1 MQYYF
6 YIMTSPIDKSWG
18 GLQIGTYKSKDI
30 FPLLPLLKQEFPDWS
45 SKQINS
51 YISLVTSKNEA
62 VTGLLVARNDADY
75 YVGLII
81 YTIQQMSNKR
91 VNRFKEN
98 NRKNKT
104 KKDEYLNVLV
114 VENLIASSPVLQK
127 KIYIALVNSV
137 VDIAKTNSCDFVEL
151 PKLENESYD
160 LIKNKY
166 QKQITESKGFRTYL
180 KLSKSL
186 TEHMELLH

>member
-1 MQYYF
+1 M
-6 YIMTSPIDKSWG
+6 
-18 GLQIGTYKSKDI
+18 SK
-30 FPLLPLLKQEFPDWS
+30 
-45 SKQINS
+45 
-51 YISLVTSKNEA
+51 
-62 VTGLLVARNDADY
+62 
-75 YVGLII
+75 
-81 YTIQQMSNKR
+81 KR
-91 VNRFKEN
+91 INRFKDN

-104 KKDEYLNVLV
+104 KKEEYLNVLV

-160 LIKNKY
+160 LIRNKY

-186 TEHMELLH
+186 TGHMEPLH

>member
-1 MQYYF
+1 
-6 YIMTSPIDKSWG
+6 MTPQMGKSWG
-18 GLQIGTYKSKDI
+18 GLQIGPYEDEDI
-30 FPLLPLLKQEFPDWS
+30 YPLLPLLKQEFPNWS

-51 YISLVTSKNEA
+51 YIGLVTSKKEA
-62 VTGLLVARNDADY
+62 LTGLLVAKNEADY

-91 VNRFKEN
+91 VNRLKDN

-104 KKDEYLNVLV
+104 KKEEYLNVLV
-114 VENLIASSPVLQK
+114 VENLIASSPALQK

-137 VDIAKTNSCDFVEL
+137 VGIAKTNSCDFVEL

-160 LIKNKY
+160 LIRNKY
-166 QKQITESKGFRTYL
+166 QEQITESKGFRTYL
-180 KLSKSL
+180 KLPKSL
-186 TEHMELLH
+186 TGHMEPLH

>member
-1 MQYYF
+1 
-6 YIMTSPIDKSWG
+6 MTPRMDKGWG
-18 GLQIGTYKSKDI
+18 GLRIGPYKDEDI
-30 FPLLPLLKQEFPDWS
+30 YPLLPLLKQEFPDWS

-51 YISLVTSKNEA
+51 YIGLVTSKKDT
-62 VTGLLVARNDADY
+62 VTGLLVARNEADY

-81 YTIQQMSNKR
+81 YTIQQMSDKR
-91 VNRFKEN
+91 INRLKDN

-104 KKDEYLNVLV
+104 KKEEYFNILV

-137 VDIAKTNSCDFVEL
+137 IDIAKTNSCDFVEL
-151 PKLENESYD
+151 PKLENESYE
-160 LIKNKY
+160 LIRNKY

-180 KLSKSL
+180 KLPKSL
-186 TEHMELLH
+186 TGHIEPLH

>member
-1 MQYYF
+1 
-6 YIMTSPIDKSWG
+6 MTPRKDKSWG
-18 GLQIGTYKSKDI
+18 GLQIGSYEGEDI
-30 FPLLPLLKQEFPDWS
+30 YPLLPLLKQEFPDWS

-51 YISLVTSKNEA
+51 YIDLVTSKEEA
-62 VTGLLVARNDADY
+62 VTGLLVARNEADY

-81 YTIQQMSNKR
+81 YTIQQMSKKRINK
-91 VNRFKEN
+91 FKDN

-104 KKDEYLNVLV
+104 KKEEYFNILV

-137 VDIAKTNSCDFVEL
+137 IDIAKTNSCDFVEL

-160 LIKNKY
+160 LIRNKY
-166 QKQITESKGFRTYL
+166 QEQITESKGFRTYL

-186 TEHMELLH
+186 MGHMEPLH

>member
-1 MQYYF
+1 
-6 YIMTSPIDKSWG
+6 MTPRMDKGWG
-18 GLQIGTYKSKDI
+18 GLRIGPYKDEDI
-30 FPLLPLLKQEFPDWS
+30 YPLLPLLKQEFPDWS

-51 YISLVTSKNEA
+51 YIGLVTSKKDT
-62 VTGLLVARNDADY
+62 VTGLLVARNKADY

-81 YTIQQMSNKR
+81 YTIQQMSSKR
-91 VNRFKEN
+91 VNRLKDN

-104 KKDEYLNVLV
+104 KKEEYLNVLV

-186 TEHMELLH
+186 IGHMEPLH

>member
-1 MQYYF
+1 
-6 YIMTSPIDKSWG
+6 MTPRINKSWG
-18 GLQIGTYKSKDI
+18 GLQIGYYEGKDI
-30 FPLLPLLKQEFPDWS
+30 YPLLPLLKQEFPDWS

-51 YISLVTSKNEA
+51 YIGLVTSKKEA
-62 VTGLLVARNDADY
+62 VTGLLVARNEADY

-91 VNRFKEN
+91 IDRSKDS
-98 NRKNKT
+98 KGKDKT
-104 KKDEYLNVLV
+104 EEEKYLNVLV

-127 KIYIALVNSV
+127 QVYIALVNAV
-137 VDIAKTNSCDFVEL
+137 VDIAKTNSCDFLEL

-160 LIKNKY
+160 LIRNKY

-186 TEHMELLH
+186 TGHMEPLH

>member
-1 MQYYF
+1 M
-6 YIMTSPIDKSWG
+6 SKPWG
-18 GLQIGTYKSKDI
+18 GLQIGSYEGNDI
-30 FPLLPLLKQEFPDWS
+30 YPLLPLLKQEFPDWS

-51 YISLVTSKNEA
+51 YIDLVTSKKDA
-62 VTGLLVARNDADY
+62 VTGLLVARNEAYY

-91 VNRFKEN
+91 VNRFKDS
-98 NRKNKT
+98 KGKDKT
-104 KKDEYLNVLV
+104 KEEKYLNVLV

-127 KIYIALVNSV
+127 QVYIALVNAV
-137 VDIAKTNSCDFVEL
+137 VDTAKTNSCDFVEL

-160 LIKNKY
+160 LIRDKY
-166 QKQITESKGFRTYL
+166 QSQITESKGFRTYL

-186 TEHMELLH
+186 TGHMEPLH

>member
-1 MQYYF
+1 M
-6 YIMTSPIDKSWG
+6 ISRKDKGWG
-18 GLQIGTYKSKDI
+18 DLRIGPYEDEDI
-30 FPLLPLLKQEFPDWS
+30 YPLLPLLKQEFPDWS

-51 YISLVTSKNEA
+51 YIALVTSKEEN
-62 VTGLLVARNDADY
+62 VTGLLVARNEADY

-91 VNRFKEN
+91 VNRLKDN
-98 NRKNKT
+98 NRKKIT
-104 KKDEYLNVLV
+104 KKEKYLNVLV

-127 KIYIALVNSV
+127 KIYVALVNSV
-137 VDIAKTNSCDFVEL
+137 IEIAKTNSCDFVEL

-160 LIKNKY
+160 LIRNKY

-186 TEHMELLH
+186 TRHIVPLHSIQ

>member
-1 MQYYF
+1 
-6 YIMTSPIDKSWG
+6 MTSQIDKGWG
-18 GLQIGTYKSKDI
+18 DLQIGTYESKDI
-30 FPLLPLLKQEFPDWS
+30 YPLLPLLKQEFPDWS

-51 YISLVTSKNEA
+51 YIGLVTSKKEA
-62 VTGLLVARNDADY
+62 VTGLLVARNEANY

-81 YTIQQMSNKR
+81 YTIQQMSNKY
-91 VNRFKEN
+91 VNRLKDN

-104 KKDEYLNVLV
+104 KKEEYLNVLV

-160 LIKNKY
+160 LIRNKY

-186 TEHMELLH
+186 TGHMEPLH

>member
-1 MQYYF
+1 
-6 YIMTSPIDKSWG
+6 MTPRMDKGWG
-18 GLQIGTYKSKDI
+18 GLQIGSYKDEDI
-30 FPLLPLLKQEFPDWS
+30 YPLLPLLKQEFPDWS

-51 YISLVTSKNEA
+51 YIGLVTSKKDT
-62 VTGLLVARNDADY
+62 VTGLLVARNEADY

-91 VNRFKEN
+91 VNRLKDN

-104 KKDEYLNVLV
+104 KKEEYLNVLV

-186 TEHMELLH
+186 IGHMEPLH

>member
-1 MQYYF
+1 
-6 YIMTSPIDKSWG
+6 MTQRMDKNWG
-18 GLQIGTYKSKDI
+18 DLRIGSYEGGDI
-30 FPLLPLLKQEFPDWS
+30 YPLLPLLKQEFPDWS

-51 YISLVTSKNEA
+51 YISLVTSNKEA
-62 VTGLLVARNDADY
+62 VTGLLVARNEADY

-91 VNRFKEN
+91 VNRFKDN
-98 NRKNKT
+98 NRKDKT
-104 KKDEYLNVLV
+104 KKEEYLNVLV

-127 KIYIALVNSV
+127 KIYIELVNSV
-137 VDIAKTNSCDFVEL
+137 IDIAKTNSCDFVEL
-151 PKLENESYD
+151 PKLESESYD
-160 LIKNKY
+160 LIRNKY

-186 TEHMELLH
+186 KGHMESLH

>member
-1 MQYYF
+1 M
-6 YIMTSPIDKSWG
+6 DKNWG
-18 GLQIGTYKSKDI
+18 GLQIGPYEGGDI
-30 FPLLPLLKQEFPDWS
+30 YPLLPLLKQEFPNWS

-51 YISLVTSKNEA
+51 YIGLVTSNKEA
-62 VTGLLVARNDADY
+62 VTGLLVAKNKADY

-91 VNRFKEN
+91 INRLNDN

-104 KKDEYLNVLV
+104 RKKEYLNVLV

-127 KIYIALVNSV
+127 RIYIALVNFV

-160 LIKNKY
+160 LIRNKY

-186 TEHMELLH
+186 TEHMDPLH

>member
-1 MQYYF
+1 
-6 YIMTSPIDKSWG
+6 MTTRMDKNWG
-18 GLQIGTYKSKDI
+18 GLQIGPYEGGDI
-30 FPLLPLLKQEFPDWS
+30 YPLLPLLKQEFPNWS

-51 YISLVTSKNEA
+51 YIGLVTSNKEA
-62 VTGLLVARNDADY
+62 VTGLLVAKNKADY

-91 VNRFKEN
+91 INRLKDN
-98 NRKNKT
+98 NQKNKT
-104 KKDEYLNVLV
+104 KKEEYLNVLV

-160 LIKNKY
+160 LIRNKY

-186 TEHMELLH
+186 TGHMEPLH

>member
-1 MQYYF
+1 
-6 YIMTSPIDKSWG
+6 MTPRKDKSLG
-18 GLQIGTYKSKDI
+18 GLQIGSYEGGDI
-30 FPLLPLLKQEFPDWS
+30 YPLLPLLRQEFPNWS

-51 YISLVTSKNEA
+51 YIGLVTSKEDA
-62 VTGLLVARNDADY
+62 VTGLLVAKNEADY

-81 YTIQQMSNKR
+81 YTVQQMSNKR
-91 VNRFKEN
+91 VNRLKDN
-98 NRKNKT
+98 NRKDKT
-104 KKDEYLNVLV
+104 KKEEYLNVLV

-137 VDIAKTNSCDFVEL
+137 VGIAKTNSCDFVEL

-160 LIKNKY
+160 LIRNKY
-166 QKQITESKGFRTYL
+166 QEQITESKGFRTYL

-186 TEHMELLH
+186 MGHMEPLH

>member
-1 MQYYF
+1 
-6 YIMTSPIDKSWG
+6 MTPQMSKCWG
-18 GLQIGTYKSKDI
+18 GLQIGSYEGKDI
-30 FPLLPLLKQEFPDWS
+30 YPLLPLLKQEFPDWS

-51 YISLVTSKNEA
+51 YIDLVTSKKDA
-62 VTGLLVARNDADY
+62 VTGLLVARNEAYY

-91 VNRFKEN
+91 VNRFKDS
-98 NRKNKT
+98 KGKDKT
-104 KKDEYLNVLV
+104 KEEKYLNVLV

-127 KIYIALVNSV
+127 QVYIVLVNAV

-160 LIKNKY
+160 LIRDKY
-166 QKQITESKGFRTYL
+166 QNQITESKGFRTYL

-186 TEHMELLH
+186 TGHMDPLY

>member
-1 MQYYF
+1 
-6 YIMTSPIDKSWG
+6 MTPRMDKNWG
-18 GLQIGTYKSKDI
+18 GLQIGPYEDEDI
-30 FPLLPLLKQEFPDWS
+30 YPLLPLLKQEFPNWS

-51 YISLVTSKNEA
+51 YIGLVISKKEA
-62 VTGLLVARNDADY
+62 LTGLLVARNEADY

-91 VNRFKEN
+91 VNRLLKNN

-104 KKDEYLNVLV
+104 KKEEYLNVLV

-137 VDIAKTNSCDFVEL
+137 VGIAKTNSCEFVEL
-151 PKLENESYD
+151 PKLESESYD
-160 LIKNKY
+160 LIRNKY

-186 TEHMELLH
+186 KGHMVPLH

>member
-1 MQYYF
+1 
-6 YIMTSPIDKSWG
+6 MTTRMDKNWG
-18 GLQIGTYKSKDI
+18 GLQIGPYEGGDI
-30 FPLLPLLKQEFPDWS
+30 YPLLPLLKQEFPNWS

-51 YISLVTSKNEA
+51 YIGLVTSNKEA
-62 VTGLLVARNDADY
+62 VTGLLVAKNKADY

-91 VNRFKEN
+91 INRLKDN
-98 NRKNKT
+98 NQKNKT
-104 KKDEYLNVLV
+104 KKEEYINVLV

-137 VDIAKTNSCDFVEL
+137 VGIAKTNSCDFVEL

-160 LIKNKY
+160 LIRNKY
-166 QKQITESKGFRTYL
+166 QEQITESKGFRTYL

-186 TEHMELLH
+186 MGHMEPLH

>member
-1 MQYYF
+1 
-6 YIMTSPIDKSWG
+6 MTPRIDKSWAGLRIGPYEG
-18 GLQIGTYKSKDI
+18 GDI
-30 FPLLPLLKQEFPDWS
+30 YPLLPLLKQEFPDWS

-51 YISLVTSKNEA
+51 YIDLVTSKKEA
-62 VTGLLVARNDADY
+62 VTGLLVARNEADY

-81 YTIQQMSNKR
+81 YTVQQMSKKR
-91 VNRFKEN
+91 INRFKDN
-98 NRKNKT
+98 NRKDKT
-104 KKDEYLNVLV
+104 KKEEYLNVLV

-137 VDIAKTNSCDFVEL
+137 VGIAKTNSCDFVEL

-160 LIKNKY
+160 LIRNKY
-166 QKQITESKGFRTYL
+166 QEQITESKGFRTYL

-186 TEHMELLH
+186 MGHMEPLH

>member
-1 MQYYF
+1 
-6 YIMTSPIDKSWG
+6 MTPRINKSWG
-18 GLQIGTYKSKDI
+18 GLQIGYYEGKDI
-30 FPLLPLLKQEFPDWS
+30 YPLLPLLKQEFPDWS

-51 YISLVTSKNEA
+51 YIGLVTSKKEA
-62 VTGLLVARNDADY
+62 VTGLLVARNEADY

-91 VNRFKEN
+91 VNRFKN
-98 NRKNKT
+98 IYGKDKT
-104 KKDEYLNVLV
+104 KKEEYLNVLV

-160 LIKNKY
+160 LIRNKY

-180 KLSKSL
+180 KISKSL
-186 TEHMELLH
+186 TGYMEPLH

>member
-1 MQYYF
+1 
-6 YIMTSPIDKSWG
+6 MTTRMDKNWG
-18 GLQIGTYKSKDI
+18 GLQIGPYEGGDI
-30 FPLLPLLKQEFPDWS
+30 YPLLPLLKQEFPNWS

-51 YISLVTSKNEA
+51 YIGLVTSNKEA
-62 VTGLLVARNDADY
+62 VTGLLVAKNKADY

-91 VNRFKEN
+91 INRLKDN
-98 NRKNKT
+98 NQKNKT
-104 KKDEYLNVLV
+104 KKEEYLNVLV

-137 VDIAKTNSCDFVEL
+137 VGIAKTNSCDFVEL

-160 LIKNKY
+160 LIRNKY
-166 QKQITESKGFRTYL
+166 QEQITESKGFRTYL

-186 TEHMELLH
+186 MGHMEPLH

>member
-1 MQYYF
+1 
-6 YIMTSPIDKSWG
+6 
-18 GLQIGTYKSKDI
+18 
-30 FPLLPLLKQEFPDWS
+30 LPLLKQEFPDWS

-51 YISLVTSKNEA
+51 YIGLVTSNKEA
-62 VTGLLVARNDADY
+62 VTGLLVARNEADY

-91 VNRFKEN
+91 VNRLKDN

-104 KKDEYLNVLV
+104 KKEEYLNVLV

-160 LIKNKY
+160 LIRNKY

-186 TEHMELLH
+186 TGHMVPLHSIQ

>member
-1 MQYYF
+1 
-6 YIMTSPIDKSWG
+6 MTPRINKSWG
-18 GLQIGTYKSKDI
+18 GLRIGYYEGGDI
-30 FPLLPLLKQEFPDWS
+30 YPLLPLLKQEFPDWS

-51 YISLVTSKNEA
+51 YIGLVTSKKDA
-62 VTGLLVARNDADY
+62 VTGLLVARNEADY

-91 VNRFKEN
+91 VNRFKDN

-104 KKDEYLNVLV
+104 KKEECLNVLV

-137 VDIAKTNSCDFVEL
+137 IDIAKINSCDFVEL

-160 LIKNKY
+160 LIRNKY

-180 KLSKSL
+180 KISKSL
-186 TEHMELLH
+186 IGHMEPLH

>member
-1 MQYYF
+1 
-6 YIMTSPIDKSWG
+6 MTPRKDKSWG
-18 GLQIGTYKSKDI
+18 GLQIGTYEGGDI
-30 FPLLPLLKQEFPDWS
+30 YPLLPLLRQEFPNWS

-51 YISLVTSKNEA
+51 YIGLVTSKEDA
-62 VTGLLVARNDADY
+62 VTGLLVAKNEADY

-81 YTIQQMSNKR
+81 YTIQQMSKKR
-91 VNRFKEN
+91 INRFKDN

-104 KKDEYLNVLV
+104 KKEKYLNVLV

-137 VDIAKTNSCDFVEL
+137 VGIAKTNSCDFVEL

-160 LIKNKY
+160 LIRNKY
-166 QKQITESKGFRTYL
+166 QEQITESKGFRTYL

-186 TEHMELLH
+186 MGHMEPLH

>member
-1 MQYYF
+1 
-6 YIMTSPIDKSWG
+6 MTTRMDKNWG
-18 GLQIGTYKSKDI
+18 GLQIGPYEGGDI
-30 FPLLPLLKQEFPDWS
+30 YPLLPLLKQEFPNWS

-51 YISLVTSKNEA
+51 YIGLVTSNKEA
-62 VTGLLVARNDADY
+62 VTGLLVAKNKADY

-91 VNRFKEN
+91 INRLKDN
-98 NRKNKT
+98 NQKNKT
-104 KKDEYLNVLV
+104 KKEEYLNVLV

-160 LIKNKY
+160 LIRNKY
-166 QKQITESKGFRTYL
+166 QEQITESKGFRTYL

-186 TEHMELLH
+186 MGHMEPLH